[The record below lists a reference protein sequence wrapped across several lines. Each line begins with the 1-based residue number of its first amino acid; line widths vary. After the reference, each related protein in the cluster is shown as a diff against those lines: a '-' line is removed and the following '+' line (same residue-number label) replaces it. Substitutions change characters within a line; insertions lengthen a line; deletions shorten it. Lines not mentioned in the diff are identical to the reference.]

1 LRIPALY
8 EQTFIKITSD
18 ELHVQSLAGFKYFC
32 SDFQNPLV
40 KVTGYDDGV
49 VFYSRTVHWHRLTD

>member
-1 LRIPALY
+1 M
-8 EQTFIKITSD
+8 KITSD

-32 SDFQNPLV
+32 PDFQNQLV